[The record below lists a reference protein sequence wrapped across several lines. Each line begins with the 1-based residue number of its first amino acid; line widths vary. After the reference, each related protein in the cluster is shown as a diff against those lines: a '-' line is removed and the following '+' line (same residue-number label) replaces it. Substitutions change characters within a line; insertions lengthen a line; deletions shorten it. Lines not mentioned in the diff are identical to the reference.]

1 MTQTWLEKLQR
12 GTDLGLEGE
21 LAALRVGLTAEAE
34 REGLLDLAFAAT
46 STPVG
51 ELLLVASPQGVVRVA
66 FETESQ
72 DAVLADLAERLSPR
86 ILPSAERLA
95 PAVRELEEYF
105 AGQRR
110 HFEVPVDLRL
120 TRGFRAEVVRSL
132 AGIEFGLTLSYAQV
146 AQAVGN
152 PGAVRAVG
160 TACATNPVPLFL
172 PCHRVVRSD
181 GSFGAYRGGHEVKQ
195 FLLELERAA

>member
-1 MTQTWLEKLQR
+1 MSETWLEELR
-12 GTDLGLEGE
+12 TTADAGLTEE
-21 LAALRVGLTAEAE
+21 LAGLTAGLAAAAE
-34 REGLLDLAFAAT
+34 REGMLDLAFATT
-46 STPVG
+46 SSPVG

-66 FETESQ
+66 FETETQ
-72 DAVLADLAERLSPR
+72 EAVLADLAERLSPR

-105 AGQRR
+105 AGRR
-110 HFEVPVDLRL
+110 RTFDVPVDLRL

-132 AGIEFGLTLSYAQV
+132 EEIEFGRTRSYAQV

-152 PGAVRAVG
+152 PRAVRAVG
-160 TACATNPVPLFL
+160 SACATNPVPLFL

-195 FLLELERAA
+195 FLLELEHAA